1 MSDKP
6 PDQIERLQSEVAALR
21 ELMNVYNLG
30 GWTDSER
37 LMRERNEARAE
48 LAALRADGVDA
59 RRWQAFLRMR
69 AARQIHAVMIFPD
82 ADSEIR
88 IGLRPATEDE
98 LIAELDA
105 EIAIAVLPESA
116 QPKNGAEQ
124 ST

>member
-59 RRWQAFLRMR
+59 RRWRQSQAALR
-69 AARQIHAVMIFPD
+69 ARRFKVD
-82 ADSEIR
+82 R
-88 IGLRPATEDE
+88 
-98 LIAELDA
+98 LIAGDWTHTSYSDFLTDIDA
-105 EIAIAVLPESA
+105 EIAEEKA
-116 QPKNGAEQ
+116 NG
-124 ST
+124 